1 MIGRFAPSPTGR
13 MHLGNLFA
21 ALLSWLD
28 TKSQGGLWLLRH
40 EDIDPQRSRPEY
52 ALQIEEDLAWLGLY
66 PDSTPVY
73 QSRRS
78 HIYEAALQQLIS
90 SGLVYACTCRRAD
103 LLAVGAPHASDGR
116 PIYGGRCRPAS
127 LPTPLQPPQER
138 HSLRLAVEQGE
149 VVEFIDGVFGPQHF
163 SLAQECGD
171 FIVRRADG
179 AWAYQLAVVADDAD
193 MGITTVVRGCDLLPS
208 AAQQIYIY
216 RLLGLTPPEFVH
228 IPLLCNP
235 AGQRLSKR
243 DASLDLAAL
252 RSRYSPQGLCGL
264 LASLA
269 GLLHKP
275 EPISPKELLPLY
287 HRPSPQHQLQIDLHI

>member
-28 TKSQGGLWLLRH
+28 AKSQGGEWIVRH

-52 ALQIEEDLAWLGLY
+52 ALQIEDDLAWLGLHSDRQ
-66 PDSTPVY
+66 PEY
-73 QSRRS
+73 QSRRGS
-78 HIYEAALQQLIS
+78 LYEATLQRLIAT
-90 SGLVYACTCRRAD
+90 GLVYPCTCRRAD
-103 LLAVGAPHASDGR
+103 LLAVSAPHASDGR
-116 PIYGGRCRPAS
+116 PIYGGRCRPAE
-127 LPTPLQPPQER
+127 LPAPLHLPAER
-138 HSLRLAVEQGE
+138 HSLRLAVGQE
-149 VVEFIDGVFGPQHF
+149 VVEFVDGVFGPQRVD
-163 SLAQECGD
+163 LARECGD

-193 MGITTVVRGCDLLPS
+193 MGVTTVVRGCDLLPS
-208 AAQQIYIY
+208 AAQQIYLY

-228 IPLLCNP
+228 VPLLCNQ

-252 RSRYSPQGLCGL
+252 RARYSPESLLGL
-264 LASLA
+264 LAYLA
-269 GLLHKP
+269 GLLP
-275 EPISPKELLPLY
+275 EPAPISLRELLELY
-287 HRPSPQHQLQIDLHI
+287 HRPSPTPNIEVDLRV